1 MGETASLTID
11 PGFYVE
17 NVPPRLFGSF
27 VEHLGRCVYTGI
39 FEPGHESADED
50 GFRGD
55 VLGLT
60 SELGVSVVRYPGGN
74 FVSGYRWEDGVG
86 PVEARP
92 QRLDLAWHSLETNA
106 FGVGEFI
113 SWVRKARAEP
123 MMAINLGTRAV
134 QEACDL
140 LEYCNHPGGTYWSDL
155 RASHGR
161 SKPFNVRL
169 WCLGN
174 EMDGRWQIG
183 HKTAAEYGRL
193 AAETARAMRMLDPDL
208 ELVACGSSH
217 SSMPT
222 FGAWEA
228 TVLEEAYDLVDYISL
243 HSYYEETNGDLGSFL
258 ASAID
263 MERSIDSV
271 IASADHVGARAR
283 SRKRINLSFDEWNVW
298 YQSHVSEQGALT
310 DWPVAPR
317 LIEDTYNVADAVVVG
332 SLLITLLRHSD
343 RVRVACLAQLVN
355 AIAPI
360 RTEPGGASWRQTIFY
375 PFAYMARFAR
385 GRVLRVDVRAPVYE
399 TKKYGDAPFVHA
411 VATYDEDTG
420 EVAVFAVNRRQDEA
434 VELSIGHRAFPGYR
448 VVEHLQL
455 ADDDIRA
462 VNTEAQPNRVRPI
475 RSSGSEGDGKTTR
488 VRLRPVSWNVI
499 RLALPTPE

>member
-1 MGETASLTID
+1 
-11 PGFYVE
+11 
-17 NVPPRLFGSF
+17 
-27 VEHLGRCVYTGI
+27 
-39 FEPGHESADED
+39 
-50 GFRGD
+50 
-55 VLGLT
+55 
-60 SELGVSVVRYPGGN
+60 
-74 FVSGYRWEDGVG
+74 
-86 PVEARP
+86 
-92 QRLDLAWHSLETNA
+92 
-106 FGVGEFI
+106 
-113 SWVRKARAEP
+113 
-123 MMAINLGTRAV
+123 
-134 QEACDL
+134 
-140 LEYCNHPGGTYWSDL
+140 
-155 RASHGR
+155 
-161 SKPFNVRL
+161 
-169 WCLGN
+169 
-174 EMDGRWQIG
+174 
-183 HKTAAEYGRL
+183 
-193 AAETARAMRMLDPDL
+193 MRMLDPDL
-208 ELVACGSSH
+208 ELVVCGSSH

-283 SRKRINLSFDEWNVW
+283 SRKRIDLSFDEWNVW
-298 YQSHVSEQGALT
+298 YQSNANLPNAQT

-317 LIEDTYNVADAVVVG
+317 LIEDTYNLADAVVVG

-375 PFAYMARFAR
+375 PFAYTARFAR
-385 GRVLRVDVRAPVYE
+385 GRVLRVDVQAPVYE

-411 VATYDEDTG
+411 VATYDEDAG

-434 VELSIGHRAFPGYR
+434 VELAIGHRAFPGYR
-448 VVEHLQL
+448 VVEHLEL

-462 VNTEAQPNRVRPI
+462 VNTEAQPNRVRPT
-475 RSSGSEGDGKTTR
+475 RSSGEGDLDTTR
-488 VRLRPVSWNVI
+488 LRLRPVSWNVI
-499 RLALPTPE
+499 RLARPAP